1 MTQRRAV
8 VVVLVCC
15 WVLLGVTTI
24 HSAAPAVAAS
34 TAPSRTAPRDLTN
47 HFPLGPQR
55 LCCQSQSASHPH
67 TSAAPPPNGTTPP
80 ARSGAGRSSSGAHHA
95 ASGVTVAAFWI
106 ILGAVAAALLA
117 VGIARLRRRRRG
129 STPVPPPG
137 DPAAGYIASPR
148 PRPAADPVSH
158 PPRKRGAAERQ
169 RDDAQERRRRGH
181 PETVEGLAY
190 RRADMTT
197 PARVEFNVAVIL
209 HERGDLAGA
218 IAAYRRAERRGD
230 PDAAF
235 NLGVLLC
242 EAGDPDGAETSWQR
256 SAHHGNTR
264 ANEDLATLVRR
275 RRERQAAGTDAP
287 PVPVGPVGARAGSA
301 QTRAAPAPGVAS
313 GTDSDPRAHNETA
326 ARAFRA
332 LVMPMDSAIAPMA
345 ADAFSRMAYDAD
357 NATHAENE
365 PRAEAES
372 EDPGDTE

>member
-1 MTQRRAV
+1 MTRRRAV
-8 VVVLVCC
+8 VMVLACC
-15 WVLLGVTTI
+15 CVLLGGETI
-24 HSAAPAVAAS
+24 QGAAHAVAAS
-34 TAPSRTAPRDLTN
+34 TATSRTAPRDLTN

-55 LCCQSQSASHPH
+55 LCCQSQSGSHSQ
-67 TSAAPPPNGTTPP
+67 TSAAPPSSGATPP
-80 ARSGAGRSSSGAHHA
+80 ARSGAGGSSGGAHHA
-95 ASGVTVAAFWI
+95 SSGVPVAAFWI

-117 VGIARLRRRRRG
+117 LGIARLRRRRRG
-129 STPVPPPG
+129 STPVLPPAVT
-137 DPAAGYIASPR
+137 AAGDAARARAR
-148 PRPAADPVSH
+148 PGADPVSLA
-158 PPRKRGAAERQ
+158 PRNRATAEWQ
-169 RDDAQERRRRGH
+169 RNGTPERRRHGR

-190 RRADMTT
+190 RRADMST
-197 PARVEFNVAVIL
+197 PTRVDFNVAVML

-264 ANEDLATLVRR
+264 ATEDLAFLVRR
-275 RRERQAAGTDAP
+275 RRERQAAGTDTAP
-287 PVPVGPVGARAGSA
+287 ARPVGARAGPA
-301 QTRAAPAPGVAS
+301 KTQAAPAPGVAS
-313 GTDSDPRAHNETA
+313 GTDSVPRPHNETA
-326 ARAFRA
+326 ARAFRR

-357 NATHAENE
+357 NATHPENE
-365 PRAEAES
+365 PRAEDES